1 MESFLSRFRNVIV
14 LVIVLS
20 LQTILL
26 ATQIKRPR
34 DGQRP
39 EAGTTRLIR
48 LWAVEMFV
56 PVERAFSATGHFFRD
71 TWHGYIDLR
80 SVREQNRQLQDQLDR
95 LRLEQIRLSEDAAQ
109 ARRLQAL
116 FSFKERFIS
125 ETVAAQVV
133 ATSGT
138 EQSRVVYIDKGTN
151 HGLKA
156 DMPVITPSGIVGK
169 ITRVFSNSSQ
179 VLEITDAHSGVG
191 VMLENSRLRG
201 VLNGTSLG
209 YPEINRS
216 IMSDEKIERGERVL
230 TSGGDQIY
238 PRGLAVGVVEQVTQ
252 DREGDPFLII
262 RVKPS
267 SDLNRLEE
275 VLVITRIEER
285 APHPSESTANLRA
298 ADILAQRL
306 PTVTPKPPQETAG
319 GSSRSTA
326 NSTGASKAPKAPAN
340 PAGNS
345 GKPASAVKAVNGGKP
360 VGDTTPAT
368 ADAAKKSIS
377 SEPEATKTNAASSG
391 DPETKKPKLPPG
403 AGETRTAEPPAKP
416 ESTPQDI
423 PK

>member
-14 LVIVLS
+14 LMIVLS

-34 DGQRP
+34 DAQRP

-48 LWAVEMFV
+48 LWAVGMFV

-71 TWHGYIDLR
+71 TWHGYVDLR
-80 SVREQNRQLQDQLDR
+80 SVREQNKQLQDQIDR

-109 ARRLQAL
+109 AHRLQAL
-116 FSFKERFIS
+116 LSFKEQFIS

-133 ATSGT
+133 GTSGT
-138 EQSRVVYIDKGTN
+138 EQSRVVLIDKGSN
-151 HGLKA
+151 HGLKT

-169 ITRVFSNSSQ
+169 IIRVFSNSSQ

-191 VMLENSRLRG
+191 VMLEDSRLRG

-238 PRGLAVGVVEQVTQ
+238 PRGLAVGMVEQITQ

-267 SDLNRLEE
+267 ADLNRLEE
-275 VLVITRIEER
+275 VLVITKIEEK
-285 APHPSESTANLRA
+285 APHQGESTANLRA

-306 PTVTPKPPQETAG
+306 PTVTPKPPQESAR
-319 GSSRSTA
+319 GSSSATP
-326 NSTGASKAPKAPAN
+326 NSAGASKAPKAATG
-340 PAGNS
+340 PAGTG
-345 GKPASAVKAVNGGKP
+345 GKAASPVKAANVTKP
-360 VGDTTPAT
+360 VSDAIPPTDSAT
-368 ADAAKKSIS
+368 KSIS
-377 SEPEATKTNAASSG
+377 SESEATKTNAVSSA
-391 DPETKKPKLPPG
+391 DSEVKKPKPAPG
-403 AGETRTAEPPAKP
+403 TGETRPAEPSAKP
-416 ESTPQDI
+416 ESTPQDV

>member
-34 DGQRP
+34 DAQRP

-48 LWAVEMFV
+48 LWAVGMFV

-71 TWHGYIDLR
+71 TWHGYVDLR
-80 SVREQNRQLQDQLDR
+80 SVREQNKQLQDQLDR

-116 FSFKERFIS
+116 FSFKQQFIS

-138 EQSRVVYIDKGTN
+138 EQSRVVYIDKGAN
-151 HGLKA
+151 NGLKT

-179 VLEITDAHSGVG
+179 VLEITDVHSGVG

-216 IMSDEKIERGERVL
+216 IMSDEKIERGEQVL

-238 PRGLAVGVVEQVTQ
+238 PRGLAVGMVEQVSQ

-267 SDLNRLEE
+267 ANLNRLEE
-275 VLVITRIEER
+275 VLVITKIEER
-285 APHPSESTANLRA
+285 MPHQGESTANLRA

-306 PTVTPKPPQETAG
+306 PTVTPKPPQESAG
-319 GSSRSTA
+319 GSSTA
-326 NSTGASKAPKAPAN
+326 TPNSAGASKAPKAAAI
-340 PAGNS
+340 PAGTS
-345 GKPASAVKAVNGGKP
+345 GKTASPVKALNVTKP
-360 VGDTTPAT
+360 ISDATPAT
-368 ADAAKKSIS
+368 ADTAMKSIS
-377 SEPEATKTNAASSG
+377 SESETTKGNAVSSG
-391 DPETKKPKLPPG
+391 DSEVKKPKPVPG
-403 AGETRTAEPPAKP
+403 VGETRPAETSTKP
-416 ESTPQDI
+416 ESSPQDV